1 MLTKKDEEIAKL
13 KESLA
18 SLKSPLKLKKH
29 SRMSDSSIPFM
40 SSTLVDRY
48 GSFSSAASLDANEK
62 YVIAQ
67 LRQQVKN
74 LNEVIAMQSQTEQG
88 LSKRVQ
94 YLENSRSKEEIN
106 YEYIKNVFLKYLIF
120 RDSNEEEA
128 KRLRD
133 ILLDL
138 LKASKQEK
146 EILEKARSS
155 KSFWK
160 LFTSNRSKDEML
172 LNLSSSYFAKPK
184 SVFATMG
191 SRWNSKIEEEV
202 EECYN

>member
-1 MLTKKDEEIAKL
+1 
-13 KESLA
+13 
-18 SLKSPLKLKKH
+18 
-29 SRMSDSSIPFM
+29 M
-40 SSTLVDRY
+40 SSALADRC

-74 LNEVIAMQSQTEQG
+74 LNEVIAMQSQSEQG

-106 YEYIKNVFLKYLIF
+106 YEYIKNVFLKYLVF
-120 RDSNEEEA
+120 RDSNDEEA

-138 LKASKQEK
+138 LRASKQEK
-146 EILEKARSS
+146 ETLEKAKNS
-155 KSFWK
+155 KGFWK
-160 LFTSNRSKDEML
+160 LFTKNGSKDEML
-172 LNLSSSYFAKPK
+172 LNLSSSYFARPKP
-184 SVFATMG
+184 VLATLG
-191 SRWNSKIEEEV
+191 SRWDSKIEEEA
-202 EECYN
+202 EE